1 MAMAILCALFNDQ
14 MKKMNPTVVLIGCGN
29 MGYAMLSGWL
39 RENPALRAHVMEPVA
54 ELRTRAGDT
63 GAEVV
68 ADVSE
73 LGPDLKPDLVVLAVK
88 PGMIEGVLAG
98 CHRLAETGA
107 TFVSVAAGINIP
119 RMAAALPDGAAII
132 RCMPNTP
139 AAIGEG
145 MLVLY
150 AGEFAPENACDLT
163 ASLFSASGA
172 VTWIEDESLMDAVTA
187 ISGSGPAYVFHFIEA
202 LTAAGEA
209 LGLPSATA
217 DLLARQTVAG
227 AGRLAM
233 ESSTPPTTLREQVTS
248 PGGTTAA
255 ALGVFMQDDQLME
268 LVNQATHAARD
279 RGVELGKA

>member
-1 MAMAILCALFNDQ
+1 MSH
-14 MKKMNPTVVLIGCGN
+14 TVVLIGCGN
-29 MGYAMLSGWL
+29 MGYAMLRGWL
-39 RENPALRAHVMEPVA
+39 RENPSLRASVVEPVA
-54 ELRTRAGDT
+54 ELRDRAAQA

-68 ADVSE
+68 ADVVE
-73 LGPDLKPDLVVLAVK
+73 LAPDLSPELVVLAVK
-88 PGMIEGVLAG
+88 PGMITDVLSR
-98 CHRLAETGA
+98 CRSLAETGA
-107 TFVSVAAGINIP
+107 TFVSVAAGVTMP
-119 RMAAALPDGAAII
+119 AMAGALPDGAPII

-145 MLVLY
+145 MFVLCRGDH
-150 AGEFAPENACDLT
+150 AGDEACDL
-163 ASLFSASGA
+163 AEQLFNASGA

-209 LGLPSATA
+209 LGLPAETA

-233 ESSTPPTTLREQVTS
+233 ESETPPATLREQVTS

-255 ALGVFMQDDQLME
+255 ALAVFMRDDHLAR
-268 LVNQATHAARD
+268 LVNEAAHAARD
-279 RGVELGKA
+279 RGVELGKG